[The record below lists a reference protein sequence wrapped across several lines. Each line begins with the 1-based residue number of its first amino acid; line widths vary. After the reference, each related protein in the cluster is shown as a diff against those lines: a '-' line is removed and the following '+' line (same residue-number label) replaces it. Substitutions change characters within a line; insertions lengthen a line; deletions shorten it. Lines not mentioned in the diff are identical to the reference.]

1 MVDWL
6 LYTAMYRYIRNIR
19 SVAVIRLFSPDSSG
33 ILTQTMAMRTVA
45 GGGVEV
51 TATPADTLVRT
62 PSARQIQAD
71 SGIGYYLFLF
81 TFVNQGTGDS

>member
-1 MVDWL
+1 
-6 LYTAMYRYIRNIR
+6 
-19 SVAVIRLFSPDSSG
+19 
-33 ILTQTMAMRTVA
+33 MAMRTVA